1 MIFSAIRDYHRRLS
15 LHRKVFFSSLT
26 MLVLILLVNSIAYWR
41 IFIPMFV
48 DQMKTYSLRVAYYLA
63 TRCRPLILSGDL
75 EELNKVIL
83 LRESIEYEIA
93 YIFVTDETNRML
105 AYTFPDHVPPEID
118 SVRLPGP
125 EEERIRLLRVGESW
139 IYDTAVLVRE
149 ENRVI
154 GVIHVG
160 MRKTPLDRMIRE
172 MGVVLAFLMVVIVG
186 LAIFLSQLAATYIT
200 TPLKGLTNAMK
211 QLARGLDQPLPPIFR
226 SKSCWETKGC
236 SRTDC
241 AAYGK
246 TSQPCWTMAAGVPS
260 QGLSG
265 SPGSSVRGVCK
276 LCKVYREA
284 QGDEIAQLAHAF
296 GEIIWSMRTKTE
308 ELERSEKKR
317 WLLFDYDPNAVF
329 LVERS
334 LKRILEANQ
343 TAMRMLGCQKQELLE
358 KDFLSLLEGEE
369 AELFRAKVLG
379 CLPGQAFDIP
389 KLRVRT
395 CTQEQLLVN
404 LHARAVELPE
414 ASGSEEGGLCVLVR
428 MVDVTRRLQE
438 ESLLI
443 QASKMAT
450 LGEMATGVAHEL
462 NQPLNVIKVGADFF
476 QKMANRKE
484 TVPPEKLLTIARNM
498 SEQVDRA
505 SRIIDHLREFG
516 RKSEFQ
522 LYPTDLNEAI
532 RGTFTLLGQQL
543 ALREISVELSL
554 QPDLPRILGDKNRL
568 EQIFLNLITNAR
580 DAISSNPPEKPR
592 RLMVA
597 SFGVK
602 ERVVVEVSDTGVGI
616 PQGVLGRIFEPF
628 FTTKPPGEG
637 TGLGLSITYN
647 LVKDFKGSIEVQSTV
662 GTGTTFLLSFP
673 AYREAS
679 HGAQETSAHR

>member
-1 MIFSAIRDYHRRLS
+1 MALFSAIRDYHRRLS

-26 MLVLILLVNSIAYWR
+26 LLFLILVVNSIAYWR

-75 EELNKVIL
+75 EELHRVIV
-83 LRESIEYEIA
+83 LREAIEYEIA

-105 AYTFPDHVPPEID
+105 AYTFPEHVPPEID

-125 EEERIRLLRVGESW
+125 EEERIRLIRVGQSW
-139 IYDTAVLVRE
+139 IYDTAVLVKEGTRL
-149 ENRVI
+149 I

-172 MGVVLAFLMVVIVG
+172 MGVVLVLLMVVTVG
-186 LAIFLSQLAATYIT
+186 LAVFLSQLAATYIT
-200 TPLKGLTNAMK
+200 TPLKRLTTAMK
-211 QLARGLDQPLPPIFR
+211 QLARGLDQPLPSIFR
-226 SKSCWETKGC
+226 SQRCWEVKDC
-236 SRTDC
+236 ARTEC
-241 AAYGK
+241 AAYGN
-246 TSQPCWTMAAGVPS
+246 TLEPCWTMVARTH
-260 QGLSG
+260 SG
-265 SPGSSVRGVCK
+265 QQSDSEPLIRGVCK
-276 LCKVYREA
+276 VCRVYREA

-296 GEIIWSMRTKTE
+296 GEIIWSMRAKAE
-308 ELERSEKKR
+308 ELASSEKKR
-317 WLLFDYDPNAVF
+317 RLLFDYDPNGVF

-334 LKRILEANQ
+334 MERILEANQ
-343 TAMRMLGCQKQELLE
+343 TAMRMLGCQGGELLE
-358 KDFLSLLEGEE
+358 RDFLALLEEE
-369 AELFRAKVLG
+369 DAQLLRSRASG
-379 CLPGQAFDIP
+379 CPAGQAFDIP

-395 CTQEQLLVN
+395 CAQEQLLVN
-404 LHARAVELPE
+404 LHARVVELPD
-414 ASGSEEGGLCVLVR
+414 ATGPCLLVR
-428 MVDVTRRLQE
+428 MVDVTKRLQE

-476 QKMANRKE
+476 HKMANRKE
-484 TVPPEKLLTIARNM
+484 SIQPDKLLTIAKNM

-522 LYPTDLNEAI
+522 LYPTDLNQAI
-532 RGTFTLLGQQL
+532 RGAFTLLGQQL
-543 ALREISVELSL
+543 ALREISVELNL

-580 DAISSNPPEKPR
+580 DAMTSNAPNSPR
-592 RLMVA
+592 RLTVA
-597 SFGVK
+597 SFAVK
-602 ERVVVEVSDTGVGI
+602 DRVVVEVSDTGVGI
-616 PQGVLGRIFEPF
+616 PQAVLGRIFEPF

-662 GTGTTFLLSFP
+662 GVGTTFLLSFP
-673 AYREAS
+673 AYREAE
-679 HGAQETSAHR
+679 HATQEASTDR

>member
-1 MIFSAIRDYHRRLS
+1 MALFSAIRDYHRRLS

-26 MLVLILLVNSIAYWR
+26 LLVLILVVNSIAYWR

-75 EELNKVIL
+75 EELHRVIV
-83 LRESIEYEIA
+83 LREAIEYEIA

-105 AYTFPDHVPPEID
+105 AYTFPEHVPPEID

-125 EEERIRLLRVGESW
+125 EEERIRLVRVGESW

-149 ENRVI
+149 GTRLI

-172 MGVVLAFLMVVIVG
+172 MGVVLALLMVVTVG
-186 LAIFLSQLAATYIT
+186 LAVFLSQLAATYIT
-200 TPLKGLTNAMK
+200 TPLNRLTTAMK
-211 QLARGLDQPLPPIFR
+211 QLARGLDQPLPSVFR
-226 SKSCWETKGC
+226 SKRCWEFKDCAQTE
-236 SRTDC
+236 C
-241 AAYGK
+241 AAYGN
-246 TSQPCWTMAAGVPS
+246 TLEPCWTIVAKTHSVQQPDS
-260 QGLSG
+260 EQ
-265 SPGSSVRGVCK
+265 SVRGVCK
-276 LCKVYREA
+276 VCRVYREA

-296 GEIIWSMRTKTE
+296 GEIIWSMRSKAE
-308 ELERSEKKR
+308 ELASSEKKR
-317 WLLFDYDPNAVF
+317 RLLFDYDPNGVL
-329 LVERS
+329 LVDRS
-334 LKRILEANQ
+334 LERILEANQ
-343 TAMRMLGCQKQELLE
+343 TAMRMLGCQGGELLE
-358 KDFLSLLEGEE
+358 RDFLSFLEEEDAQLLRS
-369 AELFRAKVLG
+369 RASS
-379 CLPGQAFDIP
+379 CPAGQAFDIP

-395 CTQEQLLVN
+395 CAQEQLLVN
-404 LHARAVELPE
+404 LHARVVELPD
-414 ASGSEEGGLCVLVR
+414 AAGPCLLVR

-438 ESLLI
+438 ETLLI

-476 QKMANRKE
+476 HKMANRKE
-484 TVPPEKLLTIARNM
+484 SIQPDKLLTIAKNM

-522 LYPTDLNEAI
+522 LYPADLNEAI
-532 RGTFTLLGQQL
+532 RGAFTLLGQQL
-543 ALREISVELSL
+543 ALREISVELNL
-554 QPDLPRILGDKNRL
+554 QPDLPKILGDKNRL

-580 DAISSNPPEKPR
+580 DAMTSNAPNSPR
-592 RLMVA
+592 RLNVA
-597 SFGVK
+597 SFAVK

-616 PQGVLGRIFEPF
+616 PHAVLGRIFEPF

-662 GTGTTFLLSFP
+662 GVGTTFLLSFP
-673 AYREAS
+673 AYREAE
-679 HGAQETSAHR
+679 HATQEAFTDR